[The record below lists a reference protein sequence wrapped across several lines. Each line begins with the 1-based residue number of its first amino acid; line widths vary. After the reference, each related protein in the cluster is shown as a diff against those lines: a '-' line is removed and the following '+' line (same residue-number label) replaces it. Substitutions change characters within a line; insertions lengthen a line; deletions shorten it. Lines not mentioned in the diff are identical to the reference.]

1 MFILEKMTAQA
12 LLEYKKQVARLNGCE
27 DFSAAFEVLPAI
39 EQELVL
45 AYKQQTDFLER
56 INVQLVKGGHGQKLQ
71 LGSGRTAAST
81 TDTRIQPR
89 RPTTLGEIEGVDD
102 YLCTQTDFDIAYD
115 YNVIDNWGYLP
126 DFQLRLSALAVKTVA
141 QDRQRIGFNGTH
153 RAKTSNSSI
162 YPMLQ
167 DVNVGWLE
175 KMRTYNSERHMDGL
189 NIGPSHDAKNL
200 DAAVQMA
207 LDGMIGEQFRDSD
220 DLVVITSRGMV
231 SDKYT
236 GLINQNH
243 SPTEQAAAN
252 ILFQKKELGTLPVDT
267 PAFFPANTILITSY
281 DNLSI
286 YQQRGT
292 LRRHIR
298 DEPEWNRT
306 TDYQSVNECYVV
318 EDYAKAVL
326 IENIVLEV

>member
-12 LLEYKKQVARLNGCE
+12 LLEYKKQVARVNGCE
-27 DFSAAFEVLPAI
+27 DYSAAFEVQPAI

-56 INVQLVKGGHGQKLQ
+56 INVQLVKNGHGQKLM

-81 TDTRIQPR
+81 TDTRVQPR
-89 RPTTLGEIEGVDD
+89 RPASLGEIEGVDD

-153 RAKTSNSSI
+153 RAKTSNSALF
-162 YPMLQ
+162 PMLQ
-167 DVNVGWLE
+167 DVNTGWLE
-175 KMRTYNSERHMDGL
+175 KIRTYNQERHLDGL
-189 NIGPSHDAKNL
+189 SIGPSHPTKNL

-243 SPTEQAAAN
+243 SPTEQQAAN

-267 PAFFPANTILITSY
+267 PAYFPANAILITSY

-292 LRRHIR
+292 LRRHLR

-318 EDYAKAVL
+318 EDYEKVVF
-326 IENIVLEV
+326 IENITLEA